1 MSNQTNSPTAQSTY
15 PCGGGTWDGIMQAIL
30 FPIWLTKQSLNLAT
44 FFTNLSAPR
53 TFIYSGEA
61 TAGPP
66 IYKGCFP
73 TQTAYATAY
82 VAGQT
87 YFALPNTMIWR
98 SPTNTLTVT
107 WQYPNLT
114 LASVAGSVMT
124 LVSLRDVS
132 MELIAD
138 GNHVW

>member
-1 MSNQTNSPTAQSTY
+1 MSSNVSTALTPQPTY
-15 PCGGGTWDGIMQAIL
+15 PCGGGPWDGIMQAL
-30 FPIWLTKQSLNLAT
+30 LSNSLWLTKKNLNIAT

-87 YFALPNTMIWR
+87 YFAVPNTIIWR
-98 SPTNTLTVT
+98 SPTNTLTIT

-124 LVSLRDVS
+124 LV
-132 MELIAD
+132 ELK
-138 GNHVW
+138 

>member
-1 MSNQTNSPTAQSTY
+1 MESCRQ
-15 PCGGGTWDGIMQAIL
+15 IL
-30 FPIWLTKQSLNLAT
+30 LTSRLTKQSLNLAT
-44 FFTNLSAPR
+44 FFTNLSSPR

-87 YFALPNTMIWR
+87 YFAVPNTMIWR
-98 SPTNTLTVT
+98 SPTNILTVT

-124 LVSLRDVS
+124 LV
-132 MELIAD
+132 ELEIIFIGIDCRRKPCLVIFLEVD
-138 GNHVW
+138 GQCGHPKIENSY